1 MSRVLRPAVALPG
14 FPEATTLNLEPV
26 EGAMGLYSVTS
37 AQAPRLRWFVLDASV
52 HLPDYAPQ
60 FTADQLALLGNPD
73 ADSRSLLVVVNTSDS
88 QVSAN
93 LLAPLLLHTQTGSCA
108 QLILEGQDWPLRF
121 ELAM

>member
-37 AQAPRLRWFVLDASV
+37 AQAPHLRWFVLDASV
-52 HLPDYAPQ
+52 RLPDYAP
-60 FTADQLALLGNPD
+60 AIHRGPVGIARNPD

-93 LLAPLLLHTQTGSCA
+93 LLAPLLLHTQTA
-108 QLILEGQDWPLRF
+108 
-121 ELAM
+121 